1 MKLLLGQ
8 NLSPRLVARLADLFP
23 DSQHVSDLGLE
34 RASDRAVW
42 DYARDHGYL
51 IVTRDSDFSELS
63 VLRGSPPKVLWV
75 RIGNCTTGQIEALL
89 RAHHAAIAAFG
100 DDATAGVLMLL

>member
-34 RASDRAVW
+34 RVSDRAVW
-42 DYARDHGYL
+42 DYARDHG
-51 IVTRDSDFSELS
+51 
-63 VLRGSPPKVLWV
+63 
-75 RIGNCTTGQIEALL
+75 
-89 RAHHAAIAAFG
+89 
-100 DDATAGVLMLL
+100 